1 MFKLNLVTP
10 DKKIV
15 AGLDLDE
22 IVLPAFRGELAILP
36 GHAPLMTTLEPGIL
50 SYKLKGQTVSTK
62 VAISWGYCQVSPEAV
77 NVLAESA
84 MLAEEIE
91 LAVVKDHLKA
101 QELKIATEV
110 LDDAQW
116 ADAQHEIARL
126 NAEIKLAEGQTTH

>member
-15 AGLDLDE
+15 AGLDLEE
-22 IVLPAFRGELAILP
+22 IILPAFRGELAILP

-50 SYKLKGQTVSTK
+50 SYRLKGQSALTR

-91 LAVVKDHLKA
+91 LQAVKQHLKT
-101 QELKIATEV
+101 QEQKIATEV

-126 NAEIKLAEGQTTH
+126 TAEISLAGGQTTH

>member
-15 AGLDLDE
+15 ADQELDE
-22 IVLPAFRGELAILP
+22 ITLPGFKGELHILP

-50 SYKLKGQTVSTK
+50 KYKLKGTSDVVK
-62 VAISWGYCQVSPEAV
+62 VAISWGYCQVSSQGV

-84 MLAEEIE
+84 VAASEIE
-91 LAVVKDHLKA
+91 LKVVKDHLKA
-101 QELKIATEV
+101 QELKLANET

-116 ADAQHEIARL
+116 ADTQHEIARL
-126 NAEIKLAEGQTTH
+126 AAEIQLASPGSH